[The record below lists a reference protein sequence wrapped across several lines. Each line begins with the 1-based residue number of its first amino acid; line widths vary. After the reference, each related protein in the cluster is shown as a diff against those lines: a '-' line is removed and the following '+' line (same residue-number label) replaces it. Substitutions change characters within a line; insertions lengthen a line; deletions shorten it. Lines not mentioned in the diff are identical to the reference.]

1 MPEIETYGL
10 QDREIPFYKRNQML
24 DRVIGLKK
32 KKKKMA
38 KLMRE
43 LNIVTNQLGVNWN
56 KYENTNEDRYF
67 HYEGYD
73 KIVGFTPQK
82 YIMKNKQTHI
92 DDDMD
97 TINKQN

>member
-1 MPEIETYGL
+1 
-10 QDREIPFYKRNQML
+10 ML

-32 KKKKMA
+32 KKKKMN

-67 HYEGYD
+67 YYEGYD
-73 KIVGFTPQK
+73 KIGGFIPQQ
-82 YIMKNKQTHI
+82 YIMKNNQTQNYS
-92 DDDMD
+92 DYNMD
-97 TINKQN
+97 NINILN